1 MALPKNKSLT
11 ALKPIRTKLLSLR
24 LRRSMT
30 HINFRDDVVVK
41 LKLQLSQ
48 VINLIE
54 SIRNEKTPS

>member
-1 MALPKNKSLT
+1 
-11 ALKPIRTKLLSLR
+11 
-24 LRRSMT
+24 MT